1 MSETKAK
8 KVRFETTTADEKPVT
23 LEVRRPNLAV
33 QQKGQLAYAKA
44 YADLVSGGA
53 LLRQR
58 LVDVM
63 RKQNLWDDA
72 KEAEAQGIAERM
84 RGAARRVPDKDG
96 KTLEKGITKADAR
109 AAAIEL
115 RKARGELA
123 RLLAERNAMEANTAE
138 RLAED
143 ARFNFYVA
151 HCTVYADTGKA
162 YFASVEDYLN
172 RSEDG
177 DAYAAADQFGRLY
190 YDVDPDFEKNLPEN
204 AFLVKYGFCDSELR
218 LVNADGKFV
227 DEQGNVLEAL
237 PAEERFALADEEVAP
252 AKQELVTV

>member
-1 MSETKAK
+1 MSESKVK
-8 KVRFETTTADEKPVT
+8 KIRFETTTPDGKPVT
-23 LEVRRPNLAV
+23 LEVRRPNLAI
-33 QQKGQLAYAKA
+33 QQKAQLAYAKA

-72 KEAEAQGIAERM
+72 KEAEAQAIGERM
-84 RGAARRVPDKDG
+84 RSASRKVPDENG
-96 KTLEKGITKADAR
+96 KTLEKGVTKAEAR

-115 RKARGELA
+115 RRARGELA

-151 HCTVYADTGKA
+151 HCTVYAESGKP
-162 YFASVEDYLN
+162 YFTSVDDYLN
-172 RSEDG
+172 RSEET
-177 DAYAAADQFGRLY
+177 DAFAAADHFGRLY
-190 YDVDPDFEKNLPEN
+190 YDVDPDFEKKLPEN
-204 AFLVKYGFCDSELR
+204 AFLLKYGFCDQELR
-218 LVNADGKFV
+218 LVDKEGKFV
-227 DEQGNVLEAL
+227 DEKGNVLEI
-237 PAEERFALADEEVAP
+237 PPEEERFSLADEGGDVA
-252 AKQELVTV
+252 